1 MTSEWGISKKK
12 AEKEENP
19 QLTLKQFTP
28 KMSYLFVDIDECTDG
43 TAQCDLNSTTCTN
56 FIPGFECECKPGY
69 VPLKNQNN
77 TECEGLDSH
86 PFTLVL
92 VMQYHLSMFR
102 NHTRGLQVVLL
113 VTFWSCNQNTSSL
126 ATT

>member
-1 MTSEWGISKKK
+1 
-12 AEKEENP
+12 
-19 QLTLKQFTP
+19 
-28 KMSYLFVDIDECTDG
+28 MSSLFVDIDECTDG

-56 FIPGFECECKPGY
+56 FMPGFKCECKPGY

-102 NHTRGLQVVLL
+102 NHTRGLQIVLL